1 MLGRNKIPMLKY
13 SEYEAQDFYKR
24 WSTTVFTFAR
34 LFLGEEEVAEEATQQ
49 AFVTFLS
56 EQPDLDLNRIPLRLL
71 RKAFDAVR
79 ANSSVSRPTF
89 PDTDEM
95 EDMVKLLPIDERAVF
110 ILRSVLDLEFPQVS
124 VVTALSMDRVQQLWS
139 ESLLHVRDLWL
150 KKAK

>member
-1 MLGRNKIPMLKY
+1 MLKY
-13 SEYEAQDFYKR
+13 DEREVQNFYDR
-24 WSTTVFTFAR
+24 WSTTVFTFSR
-34 LFLGEEEVAEEATQQ
+34 LFLGEEAVAGEATQQ
-49 AFVTFLS
+49 AFVNFLV
-56 EQPDLDLNRIPLRLL
+56 EEPELDLDRIPLRLL

-79 ANSSVSRPTF
+79 ANSSVGRPSF

-95 EDMVKLLPIDERAVF
+95 EDMVKLLPTDERAVF

-124 VVTALSMDRVQQLWS
+124 VVTALSMERVQQLWS

>member
-1 MLGRNKIPMLKY
+1 MLKLN
-13 SEYEAQDFYKR
+13 EYEAQDFYKR

-56 EQPDLDLNRIPLRLL
+56 EQNPDLDLNRIPLRLL
-71 RKAFDAVR
+71 RKALDAAR
-79 ANSSVSRPTF
+79 GNSSVSRPSF

-95 EDMVKLLPIDERAVF
+95 EDMVKLLPTEERAVF

-124 VVTALSMDRVQQLWS
+124 VVTALPMDRVQQLWS